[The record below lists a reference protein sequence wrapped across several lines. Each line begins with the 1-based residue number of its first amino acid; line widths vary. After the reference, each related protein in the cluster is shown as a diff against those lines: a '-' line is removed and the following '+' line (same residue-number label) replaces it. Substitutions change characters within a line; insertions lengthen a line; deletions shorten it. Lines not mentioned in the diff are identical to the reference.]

1 MRLIILNAALAAL
14 LISTPLALARHS
26 HGEHELET
34 RGNHSGRHAGE
45 MHANLSGQHF
55 GEMHANHSG
64 RHARN
69 VRRFDDNP
77 ETRSGGD
84 QSNIIPPLCFYR
96 GVWCNPL
103 GY

>member
-45 MHANLSGQHF
+45 MHANLSAQH
-55 GEMHANHSG
+55 
-64 RHARN
+64 
-69 VRRFDDNP
+69 
-77 ETRSGGD
+77 
-84 QSNIIPPLCFYR
+84 
-96 GVWCNPL
+96 L
-103 GY
+103 G